1 MPTTQIRINK
11 HMMRGMCMLQD
22 LYGKSKLFSCEPLLF
37 NAKPVVLCCTTKE
50 MAV

>member
-22 LYGKSKLFSCEPLLF
+22 LYGKSKLFSYEPLLF

-50 MAV
+50 MVV